1 MKEPRRAE
9 DGGKAPQQEE
19 KPSATGGD
27 AGRGGAALC
36 AQAVWDRG
44 YEAEALEMAKADD
57 PLRLWL
63 EARLGGAEGG
73 GGCCLELGCFP
84 GRYLAVLGR
93 LGYEVHGVDL
103 TPRTD
108 TELAPWLAG
117 LGCRVGT
124 IERGDFFSVPT
135 VPPSPISP
143 MHPIPLAPT
152 PSIPPP
158 PSPLLPAAP
167 SPPSLEPCSIAYPP
181 SSLRAGCGYDVVC
194 SFGVIEHFADW
205 RTFLER
211 QASLVAPG
219 GRLVVTAPNFRG
231 WLQHGLHRALDREN
245 LERHCL
251 EAMRPDAW
259 AAHLAAQ
266 GWEVLEWGGLGRFDF
281 WAGEARRGP
290 LGGAALWLV
299 RSLRGAAARIL
310 PVDTLW
316 CCPHVRLLARRL
328 TPGARRGPFRAP
340 PARADKEYSNPRG
353 GSNADRGAGA
363 GGR

>member
-1 MKEPRRAE
+1 MKERRRAE
-9 DGGKAPQQEE
+9 DGGRAPRQEE

-27 AGRGGAALC
+27 AGRGGTALC

-63 EARLGGAEGG
+63 EARLGGLGG
-73 GGCCLELGCFP
+73 GRCLELGCFP

-93 LGYEVHGVDL
+93 LGFEVHGVDL

-117 LGCRVGT
+117 LGCRVGA
-124 IERGDFFSVPT
+124 IERGDFFSVPAM
-135 VPPSPISP
+135 PA
-143 MHPIPLAPT
+143 PLRA
-152 PSIPPP
+152 
-158 PSPLLPAAP
+158 
-167 SPPSLEPCSIAYPP
+167 SPPS
-181 SSLRAGCGYDVVC
+181 SSHPGSGYDVVC
-194 SFGVIEHFADW
+194 SFGVIEHFAEW
-205 RTFLER
+205 RTFLDR
-211 QASLVAPG
+211 QAALVAPG

-251 EAMRPDAW
+251 DAMRPDAW
-259 AAHLAAQ
+259 AAHLAAR

-281 WAGEARRGP
+281 WAGDARRGP
-290 LGGAALWLV
+290 LGEAALWLV

-316 CCPHVRLLARRL
+316 CCPHVRLLARR
-328 TPGARRGPFRAP
+328 
-340 PARADKEYSNPRG
+340 
-353 GSNADRGAGA
+353 AG
-363 GGR
+363 